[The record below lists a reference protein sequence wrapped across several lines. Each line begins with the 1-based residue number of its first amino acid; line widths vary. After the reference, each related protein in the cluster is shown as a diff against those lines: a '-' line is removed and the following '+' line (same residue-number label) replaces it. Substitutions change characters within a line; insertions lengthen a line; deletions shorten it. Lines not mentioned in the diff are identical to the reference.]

1 MFDDD
6 RVTAELSAFSPYRRA
21 VLATLAARRAAVVAD
36 LPGVDAYFDDYAPG
50 YALLISDALELIAGF
65 ATAPPVDL
73 VGAQVMREG
82 FEALLGPEGEEEE
95 EPGEIVPALLF
106 NAALIVDLALRAWAE
121 PERSDHWAFTA
132 LSESYAFAYQLD
144 QSRHQKPGPS
154 AEDAEVARQLADL
167 EAIRGL
173 GEPSTAAEFAALE
186 GESGELSTLI
196 RTKFRT
202 IAAAVEE
209 TPQRHLYAHS
219 YVAPIRVMMYRDAL
233 ATKGMPGRTLLFAA
247 AEPDRDGPQ
256 VIDGHRLLA
265 IGTGGV
271 QGQTGRY
278 CIDCDSGWIYFVDG
292 ATLRSTRV
300 AGMPSTFS
308 GMLEA
313 FDRIVADTTGDEG
326 PSAAEQLTETIKKID
341 PTVERFET
349 AFWDSAASAVA
360 SGAYAQQ

>member
-21 VLATLAARRAAVVAD
+21 VVATLSARRAAVVAD
-36 LPGVDAYFDDYAPG
+36 LPGADAYFDEYAPG
-50 YALLISDALELIAGF
+50 YSLLMSDALELLAGF
-65 ATAPPVDL
+65 ATEPPADL
-73 VGAQVMREG
+73 VGAQVMRER

-106 NAALIVDLALRAWAE
+106 NAALIVNLALRAWAE
-121 PERSDHWAFTA
+121 PERSDHWAFMT

-154 AEDAEVARQLADL
+154 AADAEIARQLADL
-167 EAIRGL
+167 EAVSGL
-173 GEPSTAAEFAALE
+173 GEPLTAADFAALE
-186 GESGELSTLI
+186 GESDELSTLI

-202 IAAAVEE
+202 IATAVEVA
-209 TPQRHLYAHS
+209 PQRHLYAHG

-247 AEPDRDGPQ
+247 AEPDQDGPQ
-256 VIDGHRLLA
+256 VSDGHRLLT

-271 QGQTGRY
+271 QDRTGRY
-278 CIDCDSGWIYFVDG
+278 GVDCDSGWVYFIDG

-308 GMLEA
+308 DMLEA

-326 PSAAEQLTETIKKID
+326 PAAAEQLTEAIKKID

-349 AFWDSAASAVA
+349 AFWDSAAEAVA